1 MATSVVTHPIS
12 FDEYDNSTDV
22 PWFAK
27 KPTLLWP
34 ARQLLE
40 KYSGI
45 PPKDVERERGNCYS
59 KSGFEFS
66 ALFKYYR
73 CDRLINKN

>member
-12 FDEYDNSTDV
+12 FDEYDHSTDV
-22 PWFAK
+22 PWFAE
-27 KPTLLWP
+27 KPTLWWP

-45 PPKDVERERGNCYS
+45 PPEDVEREVIAVVRAASSLPPFLNITAVTG
-59 KSGFEFS
+59 
-66 ALFKYYR
+66 
-73 CDRLINKN
+73 